1 MMMHIILMPSI
12 ILEIVMFS
20 IMLMIVPMIMMPTS
34 LMRGI
39 IIGIIK
45 LVSDISANRELKDQQ
60 LEALEVNQELG
71 KLSVVK
77 APGEGVQANSAGAKK
92 FTETV
97 LNMRSANTNAHG
109 H

>member
-1 MMMHIILMPSI
+1 MEPEVKNFSFASKIGLALAIITI
-12 ILEIVMFS
+12 I
-20 IMLMIVPMIMMPTS
+20 P
-34 LMRGI
+34 GI